1 MDYRT
6 TFRKRVCLDLL
17 SAGPTLYSE
26 LKWRAWSREWA
37 SGRTK
42 FVCANSA
49 SFNRGF
55 KKSIESWVK
64 QGAMEIADYNYP
76 LTYGAA
82 ARLAVFTLLGRGQLS
97 SPEPETMIRLYF
109 HGALCS
115 VIVSLDEKIAV
126 NLGAIFTGNKHRYR
140 ILRLP
145 NQTTAARAFNDV
157 PWVIKLSHTGNV
169 IDPATPLPE
178 EEVPRWSSNF
188 PAPESASGETRAP
201 EGVALSLQHS
211 TPGHI
216 LPYTITGENFTKRN
230 NRFDC

>member
-1 MDYRT
+1 MDYRN
-6 TFRKRVCLDLL
+6 TFRKRICLDLL

-26 LKWRAWSREWA
+26 LKWRAWSKEWA

-42 FVCANSA
+42 CVCAKSA
-49 SFNRGF
+49 SFNRGL

-64 QGAMEIADYNYP
+64 QGAMEVADYTYP
-76 LTYGAA
+76 LTYATA
-82 ARLAVFTLLGRGQLS
+82 ARLAIFTVLGRGQLS
-97 SPEPETMIRLYF
+97 SPEPEAMIRLYF

-115 VIVSLDEKIAV
+115 VVVSMDEKIAV
-126 NLGAIFTGNKHRYR
+126 NLGAIFTGNKLRYR

-145 NQTTAARAFNDV
+145 DQPINARAFNEV
-157 PWVIKLSHTGNV
+157 PWVIKLSHNGNV

-178 EEVPRWSSNF
+178 AGVPRWIGNF
-188 PAPESASGETRAP
+188 PEPESASGETRAP

-211 TPGHI
+211 TPGYV
-216 LPYTITGENFTKRN
+216 LPYTITGENFAKRT